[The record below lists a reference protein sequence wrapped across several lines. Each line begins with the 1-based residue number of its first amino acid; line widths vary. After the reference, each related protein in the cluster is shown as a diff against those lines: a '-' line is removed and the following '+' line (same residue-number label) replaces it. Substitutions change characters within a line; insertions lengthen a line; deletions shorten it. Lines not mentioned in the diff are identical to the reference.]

1 MPTPKTSTPKKAAST
16 TAPKEAAHVVPPLA
30 AATALDEA
38 SGAAALSR
46 LAPRLATLSS
56 RPAGIYF
63 NVRLGSGAAL
73 GLYQTVKER
82 NLHPALLQ
90 LQSIG
95 QFALS
100 TLDSLPDLAR
110 ALWYVRHQL
119 DAKSAIGS
127 MAKLPAP
134 LVAEATALRERML
147 QVLAFR
153 VGALP
158 AVKVRL
164 DYIRRGSGYQDLAD
178 DLVQLGT
185 LYHEHHALLQGLPE
199 PYQPKDLG
207 RAAELTLQ
215 ILLGLGLK
223 PSLDKSGGKFP
234 TLQSDLP
241 TLQLQLAALLEEAY
255 DDTAAA
261 CAFVTR
267 KDAALTAQ
275 FRPLAAI
282 ARNRP
287 HASDDANDDPAPT
300 PKADPPTDKNRP
312 L

>member
-1 MPTPKTSTPKKAAST
+1 MPTPKTSTPKKAASK
-16 TAPKEAAHVVPPLA
+16 TATKEATHVVPPPA

-46 LAPRLATLSS
+46 LAPRLSTLSS
-56 RPAGIYF
+56 RPTTLYF
-63 NVRLGSGAAL
+63 NVRMAAGAAL
-73 GLYQTVKER
+73 GLHQTVKER

-95 QFALS
+95 QFAIS

-119 DAKSAIGS
+119 DAKSALGS
-127 MAKLPAP
+127 VAKLPAP

-158 AVKVRL
+158 AVKARL

-185 LYHEHHALLQGLPE
+185 LYQEHHALLQGLPE
-199 PYQPKDLG
+199 PYDPKDLG
-207 RAAELTLQ
+207 RSAELTLQ

-234 TLQSDLP
+234 TVHSDLP

-275 FRPLAAI
+275 FRPLAAV
-282 ARNRP
+282 ARSRP
-287 HASDDANDDPAPT
+287 HPSDDAKDDRDPS
-300 PKADPPTDKNRP
+300 PKADPPADKGRP
-312 L
+312 Q